1 SLIVGFLWGIWHLPL
16 YLTSVFSSV
25 AGSIEFIIGLML
37 TSVIMTAILLHTR
50 GSVLLA
56 VIYHWMMNTSGS
68 LMNSALPEFGADKQ
82 TAYM

>member
-1 SLIVGFLWGIWHLPL
+1 
-16 YLTSVFSSV
+16 
-25 AGSIEFIIGLML
+25 ML

-68 LMNSALPEFGADKQ
+68 LINSALPEFGADKQ
-82 TAYM
+82 TAYMVSDLGVQAVFVLIFIMVLGKDLAGKGRRE